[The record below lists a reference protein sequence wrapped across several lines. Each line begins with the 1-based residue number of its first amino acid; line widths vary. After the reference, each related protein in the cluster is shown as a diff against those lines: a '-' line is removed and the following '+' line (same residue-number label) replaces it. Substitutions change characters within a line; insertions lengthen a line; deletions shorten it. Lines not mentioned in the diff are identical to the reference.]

1 MRLTFIS
8 HEFPPIGG
16 GASSALDA
24 ITKKLAERGQVV
36 QILTIG
42 LGNKNQC
49 ETDKFGR
56 IIIRFGVGRGKI
68 LAPSAWELLL
78 SYKALRFK
86 SLSHLREFAPNVLTA
101 FFAFPAGHAA
111 LFWGSCLN
119 IPVVVSFRGS
129 DVPGFSDGRWG
140 LFRYARFFL
149 LRPVWKR
156 ADLLL
161 ANGRRLSHLAER
173 FMPTRKVVNLPNG
186 VDIKIYHPSSQ
197 CNGQGPLKVL
207 FVGQLIERKR
217 CIEMLDGMEWLAKQG
232 IPFELTIVG
241 EGPLLPRIELFAKY
255 LQRNQ
260 RKIRIILMGH
270 IQRDKMPEIYR
281 QHNVLVLLSKAEG
294 VSNVLLEALASGL
307 CIIASKAAS
316 NDVLKDK
323 EAGIVIDTVTPSA
336 IGRALLTLAKSLDF
350 RIEMQNAARKLSKS
364 FDWNVTVASFED
376 HISRL
381 LDKNDQ
387 S

>member
-1 MRLTFIS
+1 MS

-16 GASSALDA
+16 GASTALDA
-24 ITKKLAERGQVV
+24 ITKKLAERGHIV

-42 LGNKNQC
+42 LGNKTHC

-56 IIIRFGVGRGKI
+56 VIKRLGAGRLKI
-68 LAPSAWELLL
+68 LAPSAWELLR
-78 SYKALRFK
+78 SYIALRFK
-86 SLSHLREFAPNVLTA
+86 SLSYLREFAPNVLTA

-111 LFWGSCLN
+111 LALGSCLN

-140 LFRYARFFL
+140 LFRYARFL
-149 LRPVWKR
+149 LLSPVWKR
-156 ADLLL
+156 AGLLL
-161 ANGRRLSHLAER
+161 ANGRKLSHLAES
-173 FMPTRKVVNLPNG
+173 FMPTCRVVNLPNG

-217 CIEMLDGMEWLAKQG
+217 CLEMLDGMEWLVKQG
-232 IPFELTIVG
+232 IPVELTIVG
-241 EGPLLPRIELFAKY
+241 EGPLRSRIELFAKH

-281 QHNVLVLLSKAEG
+281 QHNVLVLLSRAEG

-336 IGRALLTLAKSLDF
+336 IGRALLTIAKRHDL
-350 RIEMQNAARKLSKS
+350 RIEMQTAARKLSES
-364 FDWNVTVASFED
+364 FDWNVTAATFED
-376 HISRL
+376 HILRL
-381 LDKNDQ
+381 LDK
-387 S
+387 